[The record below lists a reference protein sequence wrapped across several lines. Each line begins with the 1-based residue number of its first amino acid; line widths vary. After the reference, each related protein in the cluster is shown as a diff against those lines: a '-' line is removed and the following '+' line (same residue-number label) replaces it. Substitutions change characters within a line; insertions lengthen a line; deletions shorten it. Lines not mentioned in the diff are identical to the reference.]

1 MVLRT
6 TWLRVALLLG
16 VSILLTLFVV
26 RPMGAQVLYG
36 SVTGTVTDQSG
47 AVVPS
52 AQVTVTNEATG
63 LKRQTTT
70 DAAGTY
76 RVLDLPQGNYAIE
89 VTASGFK
96 PLKVTGVAMII
107 GQVNAKDLQLQ
118 VGTATQEVTVEES
131 AVVLQTQK
139 ADVHTEITSY
149 AVENLPLSTYRNFQA
164 TELLAPGVFST
175 SGISNSY
182 PNSIADTPERSFEIY
197 SSGLPAHD
205 NTTRV
210 DGATNIFIWLP
221 DHMLIVPPQESIAE
235 VNVQTSNY
243 DVEKGLTAGAAMD
256 VVTKSGTNSLHG
268 SLYAFHTDNALN
280 AKNWFDHSNNTGI
293 LNNDGATI
301 GGPIK
306 KNKLFFFANW
316 DGSWQHAA
324 EGFNDIIPTDDMK
337 NGDFSAYLGP
347 VVPGVSVC
355 TTAGTTVPLQQ
366 GMVFDPTTGVTSGAN
381 LGENR
386 CVFSSGGKLNVIP
399 ANRLNAGAMAFN
411 KLIPEPNANLG
422 VITANTPFNIISDK
436 GARPLSR
443 NIGTARVDWNQS
455 QNHNVWVKWTI
466 QQDTFLE
473 PFDLGDAGGN
483 GSGSAYQRAQIGT
496 LGHTWTLSPTLV
508 LTGHIGFD
516 RMTEYALP
524 PGFGKPLGESLLGIA
539 GTNTPAGDIRYTG
552 LPGISIQ
559 GFSGMGSLNSWEPDN
574 RNDWT
579 LTTSHNLT
587 WIRRAHEFRMGID
600 IAHNHLNAF
609 QPEIFCCP
617 RGNVIEDY
625 GGTALNTANLTLP
638 AGVTLTPF
646 VQNSMA
652 MWDLGLISEP
662 QNDAQF
668 IKSTGKDT
676 QFALYFGDR
685 WKVTPKL
692 TADLGVRWEY
702 FPLITRD
709 GIDKL
714 ERFDTT
720 TGLLLFGG
728 IGGNPTH
735 LGITTSH
742 KLFMPRLGVAYQLNS
757 KTVARAGFG
766 MSNDTT
772 PLERPLRGFYPLAIG
787 ADVFDTST
795 AAEASAC
802 NGQTA
807 GGSCFGTPAGNG
819 TFAQG
824 VPVISP
830 PNISSGNLNV
840 GAVSPGLTIG
850 TLGPGEY
857 HRGYVESWNLF
868 IERQLPSNFVASIGY
883 VGNHYVHEFNG
894 ADLAAAPFASAE
906 PSYGGIQYT
915 GGLYQFQGYLGS
927 HYNSLQVSINHR
939 TGYGLFV
946 QAAYTYSRVMGYVND
961 NTWENGLEFNCPPSA
976 ALPKGCLPLNYGPL
990 SFDHTHNL
998 RMAYVY
1004 DLPFGTGKKWASS
1017 NNVVNNVVGGWKF
1030 NGVFT
1035 AFTGSPLQ
1043 IGQDQNGLSTF
1054 DTAQV
1059 PNHVGPVH
1067 YLGGANDA
1075 SGFASWF
1082 NADSFAPN
1090 TVTCTVNGPCITS
1103 TGQTVSAA
1111 TAIGNI
1117 NRAQSWLRGPGLW
1130 QLDTSL
1136 ARIFKLTERFNFEVR
1151 AEAENLF
1158 NKPHFFN
1165 PNTTCTNTSGT
1176 CGTLGQINGSYGER
1190 VLQLGAFLRF

>member
-1 MVLRT
+1 MTFRT
-6 TWLRVALLLG
+6 ARLRVVLLFG
-16 VSILLTLFVV
+16 ASILLALLVV
-26 RPMGAQVLYG
+26 QPLHAQVLYG
-36 SVTGTVTDQSG
+36 SVTGTVSDPSG
-47 AVVPS
+47 AVVAG
-52 AQVTVTNEATG
+52 AQVTIANEGMG

-70 DAAGTY
+70 DADGTY
-76 RVLDLPQGNYAIE
+76 RVLDLPQGNYTIE

-96 PLKVTGVAMII
+96 PLKIANVSVVI
-107 GQVNAKDLQLQ
+107 GQVNAKDVQLQ
-118 VGTATQEVTVEES
+118 VGAATQQVTVEES

-149 AVENLPLSTYRNFQA
+149 AVQNLPLSTYRNFQA
-164 TELLAPGVFST
+164 AELLAPGVFST

-221 DHMLIVPPQESIAE
+221 DHMLVVPPQESIAA
-235 VNVQTSNY
+235 VNVQTANY

-256 VVTKSGTNSLHG
+256 VVTKSGTNALHG
-268 SLYAFHTDNALN
+268 SIYAFHTDNALN
-280 AKNWFDHSNNTGI
+280 AKNWYDKSNNTGI
-293 LNNDGATI
+293 LNNDGVTI

-316 DGSWQHAA
+316 DGSWQHTA

-337 NGDFSAYLGP
+337 TGDFSKYLGAP
-347 VVPGVSVC
+347 VPGVSVC
-355 TTAGTTVPLQQ
+355 TSTDTGIGPNVPLQQ
-366 GMVFDPTTGVTSGAN
+366 GMVFDPSTGNADGTG
-381 LGENR
+381 R

-399 ANRLNAGAMAFN
+399 AGRLNAGAMAFN

-422 VITANTPFNIISDK
+422 VISSTTPFNIIGEK

-455 QNHNVWVKWTI
+455 QNHAVWVKWTI
-466 QQDTFLE
+466 QQDNFFE

-496 LGHTWTLSPTLV
+496 LGHTWTISPTLV
-508 LTGHIGFD
+508 VTGHLGFD
-516 RMTEYALP
+516 RMSEYALP
-524 PGFGKPLGESLLGIA
+524 PGFGKPLGQSVLGIA

-552 LPGISIQ
+552 LPGVTIE
-559 GFSGMGSLNSWEPDN
+559 GFGGMGSLNSWEPDN

-587 WIRRAHEFRMGID
+587 WVRKAHEFRMGVD

-625 GGTALNTANLTLP
+625 GATALNTANLP
-638 AGVTLTPF
+638 GVTLTPF
-646 VQNSMA
+646 VQNSYA
-652 MWDLGLISEP
+652 AWDLGLISEA

-709 GIDKL
+709 GVDKL
-714 ERFDTT
+714 ERFDTS

-735 LGITTSH
+735 LGITSSK
-742 KLFMPRLGVAYQLNS
+742 KLFMPRLGLAYQINS

-766 MSNDTT
+766 ISNDTT

-795 AAEASAC
+795 QAEAAACKNGSTSSA
-802 NGQTA
+802 A
-807 GGSCFGTPAGNG
+807 GASCFGTPAGHG

-830 PNISSGNLNV
+830 PNISSGSLNV
-840 GAVSPGLTIG
+840 GAVDPSLTIG
-850 TLGPGEY
+850 TLGPGEF
-857 HRGYVESWNLF
+857 HRGYVESWNVF
-868 IERQLPSNFVASIGY
+868 IERQLPADFVVSAGY

-894 ADLAAAPFASAE
+894 ADLAAAPLGGVE
-906 PSYGGIQYT
+906 PSYGGVQYT

-927 HYNSLQVSINHR
+927 HYNSLQVSVNHR
-939 TGYGLFV
+939 TGHGLFI
-946 QAAYTYSRVMGYVND
+946 QAAYTYSRAMGYVND
-961 NTWENGLEFNCPPSA
+961 NTWENGLEFNCPPSPA
-976 ALPKGCLPLNYGPL
+976 MPRGCLPLNYGPL

-998 RMAYVY
+998 RLAYVY
-1004 DLPFGTGKKWASS
+1004 DLPFGAGKKWASS
-1017 NNVVNNVVGGWKF
+1017 KNVVNNIVGGWKF

-1035 AFTGSPLQ
+1035 AFTGAPLQ
-1043 IGQDQNGLSTF
+1043 LSQDVNNLATF
-1054 DTAQV
+1054 DTSPV
-1059 PNHVGPVH
+1059 PNHVASVQ
-1067 YLGGANDA
+1067 YLGGANNA
-1075 SGFASWF
+1075 AGFPQWF
-1082 NADSFAPN
+1082 NASAFAPN
-1090 TVTCTVNGPCITS
+1090 TSSTS
-1103 TGQTVSAA
+1103 
-1111 TAIGNI
+1111 IGNI
-1117 NRAQSWLRGPGLW
+1117 DRTQSWLRGPGLW

-1136 ARIFKLTERFNFEVR
+1136 ARIFKLTERFSFEIR
-1151 AEAENLF
+1151 AEAENVF
-1158 NKPHFFN
+1158 NKPHFNDPGFGGSGG
-1165 PNTTCTNTSGT
+1165 TTCTNVAGT
-1176 CGTLGQINGSYGER
+1176 CGGTFGEITSTYGER
-1190 VLQLGAFLRF
+1190 VIQIGAFVRF

>member
-1 MVLRT
+1 MQTIR
-6 TWLRVALLLG
+6 LRVVLVLATGIVLASLLIQPLHG
-16 VSILLTLFVV
+16 
-26 RPMGAQVLYG
+26 QVLYG
-36 SVTGTVTDQSG
+36 SVTGTVTDPSG
-47 AVVPS
+47 GVVPN
-52 AQVTVTNEATG
+52 AQVTITNEGTG

-70 DAAGTY
+70 DTSGTY
-76 RVLDLPQGNYAIE
+76 RVLDLPQGNYTIE
-89 VTASGFK
+89 VTATGFK
-96 PLKVTGVAMII
+96 PLKIANESVVI

-118 VGTATQEVTVEES
+118 VGEAAQVVTVEGS

-149 AVENLPLSTYRNFQA
+149 AVQNLPLSTYRNFQA
-164 TELLAPGVFST
+164 AELLAPGVFST

-182 PNSIADTPERSFEIY
+182 PNSVADTPERSFEIY

-221 DHMLIVPPQESIAE
+221 DHMLVVPPQESIEE

-256 VVTKSGTNSLHG
+256 VVTKSGTNQLHG
-268 SLYAFHTDNALN
+268 SLYAFHTDNSMNALN
-280 AKNWFDHSNNTGI
+280 WYTKAPNTGV
-293 LNNDGATI
+293 LNNDGVTL

-316 DGSWQHAA
+316 DGTWQHTA
-324 EGFNDIIPTDDMK
+324 EGFTDLVPTDDMK
-337 NGDFSAYLGP
+337 NGDFSAYLGA
-347 VVPGVSVC
+347 VVPGLNVC
-355 TTAGTTVPLQQ
+355 TTEGGTVPLQQ
-366 GMVFDPTTGVTSGAN
+366 GMVFDPTTGNAN
-381 LGENR
+381 GTGR

-399 ANRLNAGAMAFN
+399 SSRMNAGAVAFN
-411 KLIPEPNANLG
+411 KLIPEPNTNLG
-422 VITANTPFNIISDK
+422 LITATTPFNIRNTK
-436 GARPLSR
+436 GARPVSR
-443 NIGTARVDWNQS
+443 NIGTARVDWNQT
-455 QNHNVWVKWTI
+455 QNHAIWVKWTV
-466 QQDTFLE
+466 QQDDFFE
-473 PFDLGDAGGN
+473 PFDLGAAGGN

-496 LGHTWTLSPTLV
+496 LGHTWTLSPRLV

-524 PGFGKPLGESLLGIA
+524 PGYGQPLGQSLLGIA
-539 GTNTPAGDIRYTG
+539 GTNTPAGDKRYTG
-552 LPGISIQ
+552 LPGITIQ

-587 WIRRAHEFRMGID
+587 WIKKAHEFRTGVD

-617 RGNVIEDY
+617 RGNILEDY
-625 GGTALNTANLTLP
+625 GGTALNTTGLTSGGNP
-638 AGVTLTPF
+638 VVLTPF
-646 VQNSMA
+646 IQNSFA
-652 MWDLGLISEP
+652 MWDLGLLSEA

-692 TADLGVRWEY
+692 TADLGLRWEY

-709 GIDKL
+709 GLDKL
-714 ERFDTT
+714 ERFDTS

-735 LGITTSH
+735 LGITTS
-742 KLFMPRLGVAYQLNS
+742 KGLFMPRLGMAYQINA

-795 AAEASAC
+795 PAEAAAC
-802 NGQTA
+802 ANQAA
-807 GGSCFGTPAGNG
+807 GASCFGSPAGHA

-830 PNISSGNLNV
+830 PDISTGSLLVPAAN
-840 GAVSPGLTIG
+840 TIG
-850 TLGPGEY
+850 TLGPGDF

-868 IERQLPSNFVASIGY
+868 VERQLPSDFVVSVGY

-894 ADLAAAPFASAE
+894 RDLAAAPLGGVE
-906 PSYGGIQYT
+906 PSYGGVQYR
-915 GGLYQFQGYLGS
+915 GGLYQFQGYLDS
-927 HYNSLQVSINHR
+927 HYNSLQVSVNRRMSH
-939 TGYGLFV
+939 GLFV
-946 QAAYTYSRVMGYVND
+946 QGAYTYSRAMGYVDD
-961 NTWENGLEFNCPPSA
+961 NTWENGLRFNCPPSPA
-976 ALPKGCLPLNYGPL
+976 MPQGCLRLNYGPL
-990 SFDHTHNL
+990 SFDHTHNFRL
-998 RMAYVY
+998 AYVY
-1004 DLPFGTGKKWASS
+1004 DLPFGSGQKLSSS
-1017 NNVVNNVVGGWKF
+1017 NKAVNQILGGWKL

-1035 AFTGSPLQ
+1035 AFTGDPLL
-1043 IGQDQNGLSTF
+1043 IKQNINDLATF
-1054 DTAQV
+1054 DTPQA
-1059 PNHVGPVH
+1059 PNHVAPIQ
-1067 YLGGANDA
+1067 YLGGANNA
-1075 SGFASWF
+1075 AGFPMWF
-1082 NADSFAPN
+1082 NPSAFAPN
-1090 TVTCTVNGPCITS
+1090 TSTTS
-1103 TGQTVSAA
+1103 V
-1111 TAIGNI
+1111 GNI
-1117 NRAQSWLRGPGLW
+1117 HRLNSWLRGPGLW

-1136 ARIFKLTERFNFEVR
+1136 ARVFKLTERFSFEIR
-1151 AEAENLF
+1151 GEAENIF
-1158 NKPHFFN
+1158 NKPHFNDPGFAGSGG
-1165 PNTTCTNTSGT
+1165 TTCRNIGGT
-1176 CGTLGQINGSYGER
+1176 CGGTFGEITSTYGQR
-1190 VLQLGAFLRF
+1190 VVQIAAFVRF

>member
-1 MVLRT
+1 MTLGIAR
-6 TWLRVALLLG
+6 LRVVLLLG
-16 VSILLTLFVV
+16 VGILLALLVV
-26 RPMGAQVLYG
+26 RPLDAQVLYG
-36 SVTGTVTDQSG
+36 SVTGTVTDPSG
-47 AVVPS
+47 AVVAG
-52 AQVTVTNEATG
+52 AQVTITNEGTG

-70 DAAGTY
+70 DSEGTY
-76 RVLDLPQGNYAIE
+76 RVLDLPQGNYTIE
-89 VTASGFK
+89 VATTGFK
-96 PLKVTGVAMII
+96 PLKVSNVPVVI

-164 TELLAPGVFST
+164 AELLAPGVFSR

-182 PNSIADTPERSFEIY
+182 PNSIADTPERSFEIN
-197 SSGLPAHD
+197 SSGLPGHD

-221 DHMLIVPPQESIAE
+221 DHMLIVPPQESIEE
-235 VNVQTSNY
+235 VNVQTANY

-256 VVTKSGTNSLHG
+256 VVTKSGTNQLHG

-280 AKNWFDHSNNTGI
+280 AKNWFTKANNTGV
-293 LNNDGATI
+293 LNNDGVTV

-337 NGDFSAYLGP
+337 AGNFSAYLGAN
-347 VVPGVSVC
+347 VGTTQVC
-355 TTAGTTVPLQQ
+355 TTEGGTTQLRQ
-366 GMVFDPTTGVTSGAN
+366 GMIFDPTTGVQSGPN
-381 LGENR
+381 IGEGR
-386 CVFSSGGKLNVIP
+386 CVFSSGGQINVIP

-411 KLIPEPNANLG
+411 KLIPEPNVNLG
-422 VITANTPFNIISDK
+422 LITSNTPFNIIGEK
-436 GARPLSR
+436 GAHLLGR

-466 QQDTFLE
+466 QEDTFLE
-473 PFDLGDAGGN
+473 PFDLGAAGGN

-524 PGFGKPLGESLLGIA
+524 PGFGQPLGQSLLGIA
-539 GTNTPAGDIRYTG
+539 GTNTPAGDKRYTG
-552 LPGISIQ
+552 LPGVSIE

-587 WIRRAHEFRMGID
+587 WVRKQHEFRMGID

-625 GGTALNTANLTLP
+625 GATALNTSNLP
-638 AGVTLTPF
+638 GVTVTPF
-646 VQNSMA
+646 VQNSYA
-652 MWDLGLISEP
+652 AWDLGLISEA

-685 WKVTPKL
+685 WKITPKF

-735 LGITTSH
+735 LGITSSH
-742 KLFMPRLGVAYQLNS
+742 KLFMPRIGLAYQLNS
-757 KTVARAGFG
+757 KTVVRGGFG
-766 MSNDTT
+766 MSDDTT

-787 ADVFDTST
+787 ADAFDVSNGATES
-795 AAEASAC
+795 AAC
-802 NGQTA
+802 NGQAT
-807 GGSCFGTPAGNG
+807 GGSCFGFPAGNG
-819 TFAQG
+819 NFAQG
-824 VPVISP
+824 VPVIAP
-830 PNISSGNLNV
+830 PNISSGSLNV

-850 TLGPGEY
+850 TLGPGEF

-868 IERQLPSNFVASIGY
+868 VERQLPASFVVSAGY

-894 ADLAAAPFASAE
+894 RDLAASPLGGAE
-906 PSYGGIQYT
+906 PAYGGIQYT
-915 GGLYQFQGYLGS
+915 GGLYQFQGYLDS
-927 HYNSLQVSINHR
+927 HYNSLQVSVKR
-939 TGYGLFV
+939 RVGQGLFL
-946 QAAYTYSRVMGYVND
+946 QGAYTYSRAMGYVND
-961 NTWENGLEFNCPPSA
+961 NTWENGLVFNCP
-976 ALPKGCLPLNYGPL
+976 GCLRLNYGPL

-998 RMAYVY
+998 KLAYVY
-1004 DLPFGTGKKWASS
+1004 DLPFGSGKKWASS

-1043 IGQDQNGLSTF
+1043 LSQDIDNVGAF
-1054 DTAQV
+1054 DTSPM
-1059 PNHVGPVH
+1059 PNHVAPVQ
-1067 YLGGANDA
+1067 YLGGANNSA
-1075 SGFASWF
+1075 GFPQWF
-1082 NADSFAPN
+1082 NASAFAPN
-1090 TVTCTVNGPCITS
+1090 TASCPASGTCPISVL
-1103 TGQTVSAA
+1103 
-1111 TAIGNI
+1111 GNI
-1117 NRAQSWLRGPGLW
+1117 SRTQSWLRGPGLW

-1136 ARIFKLTERFNFEVR
+1136 ARVFKLTERFSFEIR
-1151 AEAENLF
+1151 GEAENLF

-1165 PNTTCTNTSGT
+1165 PDTGCTNVNGACGGTFGQLTS
-1176 CGTLGQINGSYGER
+1176 SYGER
-1190 VLQLGAFLRF
+1190 VLQIGAFVRF

>member
-16 VSILLTLFVV
+16 VSTLLTLFAV

-52 AQVTVTNEATG
+52 AQVTVTNDATG

-76 RVLDLPQGNYAIE
+76 RVLDLPQGNYTIE
-89 VTASGFK
+89 VTAGGFK
-96 PLKVTGVAMII
+96 PLKVTNLAVVI

-131 AVVLQTQK
+131 AIALQTQK

-149 AVENLPLSTYRNFQA
+149 AVQNLPLSTYRNFQA
-164 TELLAPGVFST
+164 AELLAPGVFST

-182 PNSIADTPERSFEIY
+182 PNSVADTPERSFEIY
-197 SSGLPAHD
+197 ASGLPGHD

-221 DHMLIVPPQESIAE
+221 DHMLVVPPQESIAE
-235 VNVQTSNY
+235 VNVQTANY

-256 VVTKSGTNSLHG
+256 VVTKSGTNQLHG

-280 AKNWFDHSNNTGI
+280 AKNWYNHSFNTGV
-293 LNNDGATI
+293 LNNDGATV

-316 DGSWQHAA
+316 DGTWQHTA
-324 EGFNDIIPTDDMK
+324 EGYNDLVPTDDMK
-337 NGDFSAYLGP
+337 TGDFSKYLGAP
-347 VVPGVSVC
+347 VPGVSVC
-355 TTAGTTVPLQQ
+355 TSTATGIGANVPLQQ
-366 GMVFDPTTGVTSGAN
+366 GMVFDPSTGNPDGTG
-381 LGENR
+381 R
-386 CVFSSGGKLNVIP
+386 CVFQSGTQLNVIP

-411 KLIPEPNANLG
+411 KLIPEPNINLG
-422 VITANTPFNIISDK
+422 TFTSATPYNILNTK

-443 NIGTARVDWNQS
+443 NIGTARIDWNQS
-455 QNHNVWVKWTI
+455 QNHTVWVKWTI
-466 QQDTFLE
+466 QQDNFFE
-473 PFDLGDAGGN
+473 PFDLGAAGGN
-483 GSGSAYQRAQIGT
+483 GSGSAFQRAQIGT
-496 LGHTWTLSPTLV
+496 LGHTWAISPTLV

-516 RMTEYALP
+516 RMSEYALP
-524 PGFGKPLGESLLGIA
+524 PGFGKPLGQSLLGIA
-539 GTNTPAGDIRYTG
+539 GTNTPNGDIRYTG
-552 LPGISIQ
+552 LPGITIE
-559 GFSGMGSLNSWEPDN
+559 GFGGMGSLNSWEPDN

-587 WIRRAHEFRMGID
+587 KIRGAHEFRTGID
-600 IAHNHLNAF
+600 ISHNHLNAF

-625 GGTALNTANLTLP
+625 GATGLNTTGLVDSSNKP
-638 AGVTLTPF
+638 VVLTPD
-646 VQNSMA
+646 VQNSFA
-652 MWDLGLISEP
+652 AWDLGLISEA

-685 WKVTPKL
+685 WKVTPKF

-709 GIDKL
+709 GIDKM

-720 TGLLLFGG
+720 TGLVLFGG

-735 LGITTSH
+735 LGVTSST
-742 KLFMPRLGVAYQLNS
+742 KLFMPRLGFAYQINS

-787 ADVFDTST
+787 ADVYDATES
-795 AAEASAC
+795 AACANQA
-802 NGQTA
+802 A
-807 GGSCFGTPAGNG
+807 GASCFGFPAGNG
-819 TFAQG
+819 NFAQG

-830 PNISSGNLNV
+830 PNISSGSLLVPAAN
-840 GAVSPGLTIG
+840 TIG
-850 TLGPGEY
+850 TLGPGAF

-868 IERQLPSNFVASIGY
+868 VERQLPSNFVVSIGY

-894 ADLAAAPFASAE
+894 RDLAAATLGGVE
-906 PSYGGIQYT
+906 PQYGGVTYS
-915 GGLYQFQGYLGS
+915 GGLYQFQGYLDS
-927 HYNSLQVSINHR
+927 HYNSLQVSVNHR
-939 TGYGLFV
+939 AARGLFV
-946 QAAYTYSRVMGYVND
+946 QAAYTYSRAMGYVND
-961 NTWENGLEFNCPPSA
+961 NTWENGLEFNCPPSSA
-976 ALPKGCLPLNYGPL
+976 MPRGCLPLNYGPL

-1004 DLPFGTGKKWASS
+1004 DLPFGSGRKWASS
-1017 NNVVNNVVGGWKF
+1017 NNVVNNVVGGWKL

-1043 IGQDQNGLSTF
+1043 LGQNVNTLHTL
-1054 DTAQV
+1054 DTPQV
-1059 PNHVGPVH
+1059 PLHVAPVQ
-1067 YLGGANDA
+1067 YVGGANTA
-1075 SGFASWF
+1075 GHPYWF
-1082 NADSFAPN
+1082 NPSAFVPN
-1090 TVTCTVNGPCITS
+1090 TAVCVTG
-1103 TGQTVSAA
+1103 
-1111 TAIGNI
+1111 TACSPTDIGNI
-1117 NRAQSWLRGPGLW
+1117 DRTQSWLRGPGLW

-1136 ARIFKLTERFNFEVR
+1136 ARVFKLTERYSFEIR
-1151 AEAENLF
+1151 GEAENLF
-1158 NKPHFFN
+1158 NTPHFNN
-1165 PNTTCTNTSGT
+1165 PNVSCTNNAGA
-1176 CGTLGQINGSYGER
+1176 CGGKFGQITSSYGQR